1 MPPDVKTSQ
10 YVKAEV
16 NEIVLLDLALKG
28 WTVRGVCIPKQPL
41 ILLECLAYSVFIYIE
56 PL

>member
-16 NEIVLLDLALKG
+16 NEIVLSDLALKG